1 MNRHSSFLR
10 WVLLALTALV
20 LSSCASLTGPRRVEI
35 PLARMQA
42 TLDRHFPANHRILEV
57 FDIRLQQP
65 RLSLLPDDRVALTL
79 QAEVAPPFMRQT
91 WRGMLTVSGR
101 LRVVAERNAVLLV
114 APRVEQL
121 QLDGVDEA
129 TSAKLTRA
137 ASLLAE
143 RATLDLE
150 VYHFRP
156 EDLRYGGVQFTPT
169 TIATTPGALVITFEP
184 AR

>member
-1 MNRHSSFLR
+1 MKHCRHF
-10 WVLLALTALV
+10 VVLALAALL

-42 TLDRHFPANHRILEV
+42 TLDRHFPANHRILEI

-65 RLSLLPDDRVALTL
+65 RLSLLPEDRVALTL
-79 QAEVAPPFMRQT
+79 QAEIAPPFTRQS

-101 LRVVAERNAVLLV
+101 LQVAAERGAVLLV

-121 QLDGVDEA
+121 QLDGVDGE

-137 ASLLAE
+137 ASTLAE

-156 EDLRYGGVQFTPT
+156 EELRYGGVQFVPT

-184 AR
+184 VR